1 MKKYHSLHSRT
12 LWLFALWMGGLLLLS
27 IPVFY
32 FLTKQ
37 FYAEDIIDII
47 NAVEAGKGIP
57 ALDLEKDIIE
67 GMTLQFMLIFIII
80 GVSMLITLRLVNKQ
94 LWWPFH
100 DTLDKISNYDVTKD
114 ESPEFSDGNLIEFKR
129 LNDALDNLIMRDRE
143 AFRIQK
149 EFTENASH
157 ELQTPLAVTRS
168 RLDLLMQEP
177 LSEEGSAMV
186 AKLYETNLRMERL
199 NRNLL
204 LLAKIDN
211 HQYSESESIELAS
224 FIQDLSSNYESLYP
238 YVRLNIEGSRMV
250 KANRILLECLVNNLV
265 ANAIRHIVNSGE
277 PVELHLTNDTLV
289 VSNESLSGTSLDA
302 SSIFQRFHSGESS
315 NKGTGLGLSIAKA
328 ICDYHGWTI
337 SYSFR
342 DKKHIFTVD
351 FSNQD
356 EA

>member
-1 MKKYHSLHSRT
+1 MRKYHSLHSRT
-12 LWLFALWMGGLLLLS
+12 LWLFALWMVAILLLS
-27 IPVFY
+27 TPVFY
-32 FLTKQ
+32 LLTKQ

-47 NAVEAGKGIP
+47 EAVEAGKGIP
-57 ALDLEKDIIE
+57 ALDLEKDILE
-67 GMTLQFMLIFIII
+67 GMTLQFMLIFVIIA
-80 GVSMLITLRLVNKQ
+80 VSMLITLRLVNKR

-100 DTLDKISNYDVTKD
+100 DMLDRISDYDVTKD
-114 ESPEFSDGNLIEFKR
+114 EKPEFSDGNMIEFRR
-129 LNDALDNLIMRDRE
+129 LNDAIDNLIMRDRE
-143 AFRIQK
+143 AFRVQK

-211 HQYSESESIELAS
+211 HQYTESESIELAS
-224 FIQDLSSNYESLYP
+224 FIRDLSSNYESLYP
-238 YVRLNIEGSRMV
+238 HITLNIEGSRMV

-265 ANAIRHIVNSGE
+265 ANAIRHIASNESHI
-277 PVELHLTNDTLV
+277 ELHLTNEALA
-289 VSNESLSGTSLDA
+289 VSNESISDTPLDV
-302 SSIFQRFHSGESS
+302 SVIFQRFHSGESS
-315 NKGTGLGLSIAKA
+315 NKGTGLGLSIVKA

-337 SYSFR
+337 CYSFEN
-342 DKKHIFTVD
+342 KKHLLVELI
-351 FSNQD
+351 S
-356 EA
+356 